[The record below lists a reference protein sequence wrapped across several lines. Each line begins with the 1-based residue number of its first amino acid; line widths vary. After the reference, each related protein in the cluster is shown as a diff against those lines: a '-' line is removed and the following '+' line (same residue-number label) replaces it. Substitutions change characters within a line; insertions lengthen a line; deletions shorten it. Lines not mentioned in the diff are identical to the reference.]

1 MSDIVDPTDGERA
14 DDTYTCEFVEEG
26 VEVEVPE
33 DEYVLEAA
41 LDEGLDLQ
49 YSCLQGVCASCSAK
63 VDGEVDQSEEH
74 VLTHWEKQQGYA
86 LLCVAYPRSD
96 LTIRSNEE
104 P

>member
-1 MSDIVDPTDGERA
+1 MSDSVDSGDEGTQ
-14 DDTYTCEFVEEG
+14 TYTCTFEKAGEEI
-26 VEVEVPE
+26 EVAE

-41 LDEGLDLQ
+41 LEEDVDLQ
-49 YSCLQGVCASCSAK
+49 YACLQGVCASCSAR
-63 VDGEVDQSEEH
+63 VDGEVDQTEER

-96 LTIRSNEE
+96 LTIQENEE